1 MQLYMFIVYGMM
13 ISFKYRISFSD
24 LIANFQVK
32 CSIVICIMGEISC
45 KCASSCSGQG
55 LIWARMDCYKNC
67 YKIFKYKISIFIE
80 NIKHIL

>member
-1 MQLYMFIVYGMM
+1 MEWWCL
-13 ISFKYRISFSD
+13 FKYRISFSD

-32 CSIVICIMGEISC
+32 CSIVIWIMGEISC